1 MSKELTSKQAQALN
15 AAEAEIKLAKN
26 ANAFDKA
33 QERLNALVQQYMN
46 NGYNVS
52 GLRRRNSFGSR
63 NFNNG
68 NNGNNGNNAVVGN
81 NENTAVVVNNGNN
94 NAVIPVQDLQNL
106 PGMVLLKRTL
116 VLLGIYH
123 YSPAQIMD
131 LYNEIRM
138 DAPGIFKKLVSS
150 KNDGYG
156 LGPEKTKELIALI
169 RSIAAKGGK
178 RTSKKHSRKTRKN
191 KKTRK
196 TRKTNHN

>member
-26 ANAFDKA
+26 DNAFDKA
-33 QERLNALVQQYMN
+33 QVRLNALVQQYMN
-46 NGYNVS
+46 NGYNVP
-52 GLRRRNSFGSR
+52 GLRRRNSIGSR
-63 NFNNG
+63 NF

-81 NENTAVVVNNGNN
+81 NENTAVVVNNENT
-94 NAVIPVQDLQNL
+94 AVIPVRDLQNL

-116 VLLGIYH
+116 FLLGIYH
-123 YSPAQIMD
+123 YSPDQIMD

-156 LGPEKTKELIALI
+156 LGPERTKELIALI
-169 RSIAAKGGK
+169 RSNAAKGGK
-178 RTSKKHSRKTRKN
+178 RKSKKHSRKTRKN

-196 TRKTNHN
+196 THRN